1 MKEKRVVSVESF
13 KKLPIILYLRKK
25 IFEHK
30 FSNHNNVNYFRGV
43 FKSFAEALAS
53 APTTKPIGYNN
64 QTAAK
69 LYKDRTKQ
77 IYSTDYPVLF
87 WMKSYLPEIHRVFDF
102 GGHVGIHFYAYS
114 KYLDYNFI
122 KEWTICDVAAVV
134 EEAKELAKDQSVD
147 PDVNF
152 CVKKLSFSNDILDC
166 ENYDLFLAS
175 GSLQY
180 LEWDLDEKLKRLSKP
195 PRFLIIN
202 LLPLHEKYK
211 TITLQSI
218 GASFCPYNV
227 RLESDFINGL
237 QNIGYELVNKWNN
250 EEKICNIAFEKER
263 SLKSYKGM
271 LFQLKKVD

>member
-1 MKEKRVVSVESF
+1 MH
-13 KKLPIILYLRKK
+13 LRKR

-30 FSNHNNVNYFRGV
+30 FSTHKNVNYFRGV

-53 APTTKPIGYNN
+53 APPTKPVGYNN
-64 QTAAK
+64 LAAAK
-69 LYKDRTKQ
+69 LYKERTKK

-102 GGHVGIHFYAYS
+102 GGHVGIHFYAYA
-114 KYLDYNFI
+114 KYLNYNLI
-122 KEWTICDVAAVV
+122 NEWTICDVEAVV
-134 EEAKELAKDQSVD
+134 AEAKEFAKDQSVD
-147 PDVNF
+147 PDVD
-152 CVKKLSFSNDILDC
+152 CGVEKLNFSNNISDC

-195 PRFLIIN
+195 PRFLIVN
-202 LLPLHEKYK
+202 LLPLHEKHK

-218 GASFCPYNV
+218 GASFCPYNL

-237 QNIGYELVNKWNN
+237 KNIGYELVDIWNN
-250 EEKICNIAFEKER
+250 EEKLCNIAFEKER
-263 SLKSYKGM
+263 SLKLYKGM
-271 LFQLKKVD
+271 FFQLKPMN